1 MRPDPAQRAPVPIFS
16 GVIAMSK
23 LELVRASAHPRA
35 KKSMTWL
42 GALIKDF
49 ERLETL
55 AAQERVA
62 NSFQDTRALLVGFS
76 NGNLLDIRD
85 KLRSVGLAATSSMSD
100 IRRIGDI
107 SELRSEFGLV
117 IVNFDAFPDMD
128 EAIDAMLQLRADT
141 PELSVVAVSEMVNGD
156 DFGNERAPIC
166 DVTLKLPV
174 SKTRLAQGLV
184 MAQQNRHETFSKH

>member
-1 MRPDPAQRAPVPIFS
+1 
-16 GVIAMSK
+16 MSK